1 MTTLQK
7 RLAIQKQK
15 HRQTRETSRARATA
29 SADVIKADLQSKR
42 DAQRKASE
50 RKRIKGEVR
59 QEIEKEKN

>member
-15 HRQTRETSRARATA
+15 HRQTRETSRARAIA

-59 QEIEKEKN
+59 REIEKEKN